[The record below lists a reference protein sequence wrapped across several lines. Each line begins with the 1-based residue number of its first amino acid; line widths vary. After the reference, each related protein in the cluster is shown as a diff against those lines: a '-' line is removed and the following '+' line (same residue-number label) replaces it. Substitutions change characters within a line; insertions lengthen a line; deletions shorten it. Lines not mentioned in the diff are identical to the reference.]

1 MSHSRGLLCLLT
13 VPALTLAACGGGGDS
28 DKDKLTSII
37 KEGGKNPATI
47 CDHLEA
53 SLLKQLG
60 GKDGCV
66 KASKAEKGDD
76 STEIDSLKVT
86 GDTAVAAVHDKKG
99 KTTINFK
106 KVDGDW
112 KVAASQ

>member
-1 MSHSRGLLCLLT
+1 MTHPRRLLLLLT
-13 VPALTLAACGGGGDS
+13 VPAITLAACGGGGDS

-37 KEGGKNPATI
+37 EEGGKTPSSI

-60 GKDGCV
+60 GDEGCQ
-66 KASKAEKGDD
+66 KAASSEKGDD
-76 STEIDSLKVT
+76 STEIDSLDVT
-86 GDTAVAAVHDKKG
+86 GEKAVAKVRDKTG
-99 KTTINFK
+99 KTTINFT

-112 KVAASQ
+112 KVSASE